1 MAAIPPPEE
10 ISANFEKFQI
20 LRDDELQDMRNFL
33 NEHKEIMAGQ
43 YEDFEMEKRRFEEMN
58 MKMEGEKQ
66 KVVNER

>member
-10 ISANFEKFQI
+10 ITANFEKFQI
-20 LRDDELQDMRNFL
+20 LRDEELDDMRNFL

-43 YEDFEMEKRRFEEMN
+43 YHDFELEKRKFEDMN

-66 KVVNER
+66 KVLEER